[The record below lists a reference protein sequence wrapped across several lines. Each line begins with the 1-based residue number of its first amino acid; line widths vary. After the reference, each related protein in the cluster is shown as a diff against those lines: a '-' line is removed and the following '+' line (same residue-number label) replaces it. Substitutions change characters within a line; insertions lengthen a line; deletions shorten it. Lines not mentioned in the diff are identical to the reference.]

1 MARTI
6 LVPHDGSP
14 HAQDALEYVL
24 ETFPRA
30 EIVLFHAIDPFDL
43 TDQPERS
50 PLTERW
56 LDDRREDTAELFDE
70 ALADLEMGDA
80 TVDTETAVGSPG
92 QTIVA
97 AVDDVG
103 ADQIVVG
110 TRGRG
115 NVAKARVGS
124 TAELVVRR
132 ADVPVTVVR

>member
-1 MARTI
+1 M
-6 LVPHDGSP
+6 
-14 HAQDALEYVL
+14 
-24 ETFPRA
+24 
-30 EIVLFHAIDPFDL
+30 
-43 TDQPERS
+43 
-50 PLTERW
+50 TERW